1 MRLKNK
7 FLIWIFSLFFIPLLV
22 FFALAVSGTY
32 SRYKSNYSLIK
43 EESITELQ
51 ENYYEKINNI
61 ENNAE
66 RFIESI
72 KAGTTP
78 ETVNEKI
85 DFMKSL
91 NNEYE
96 HIFYIDTYNNIQI
109 TDNTDNNELKKL
121 ISEAKNENFEF
132 FISNPYLDKA
142 SNKYMVT
149 FVKKI
154 KISNFE
160 EKIAGITIQQ
170 DYLLKA
176 SGTKAENRFYLIKDN
191 GEILATNSP
200 LSGNS
205 FYSLYHMQNNDD
217 LDQVEGN
224 FTVRSNGQNI
234 DFMYK
239 KLETDKLYIIMEDSR
254 LSFYKGVYSD
264 IFLSLLLCIIISA
277 LIFAVIF
284 FFFYKSV
291 FRLVHKLRLGINRV
305 ISLDKGSELIGE
317 YDEPEDVK
325 KKFESFSDKIHSKV
339 KITDENI
346 SGILEKTYELN
357 KSQALNYKV
366 LGEEQNKMLH
376 IKEEVEKITDF
387 SETNS
392 RELEKL
398 IKECE
403 HIVKENKNITL
414 MTESL
419 RRSFHKLS
427 DSSVSIEEMIENINM
442 ISDRTNLLSLNAR
455 KEAERVSEYG
465 ESYQVIAEEIRNL
478 SVLILDISNRAGEIS
493 HNVIERIAKSNQVM
507 DLTITKIN
515 KLQDEIKKID
525 KNIRF
530 LYENV
535 NMENLEENKLNKT
548 FGELEEMISATKERL
563 AGNINLI
570 SELNILFREIEKIN
584 DSLEKRG

>member
-7 FLIWIFSLFFIPLLV
+7 LLSWIFSLFFIPLLIFFV
-22 FFALAVSGTY
+22 FSVSGIY
-32 SRYKSNYSLIK
+32 NRYKNNYSDIK
-43 EESITELQ
+43 EENLTRLQ
-51 ENYYEKINNI
+51 ENYYGKISRI
-61 ENNAE
+61 ESSAE

-72 KAGTTP
+72 KNDNSA

-85 DFMKSL
+85 NFLKTL
-91 NNEYE
+91 NSEYE
-96 HIFYIDTYNNIQI
+96 HVFYIDSYNNIEI
-109 TDNTDNNELKKL
+109 TDNTDSNELRKL
-121 ISEAKNENFEF
+121 ISESKSENFEF

-142 SNKYMVT
+142 SNKYMIT

-154 KISNFE
+154 KINNFE
-160 EKIAGITIQQ
+160 EKTLGITILQ
-170 DYLLKA
+170 DSLPKTA
-176 SGTKAENRFYLIKDN
+176 SGRADSRYYLIKES

-205 FYSLYHMQNNDD
+205 FYSFYHIQNNNI
-217 LDQVEGN
+217 LDEVEGN
-224 FTVRSNGQNI
+224 FTARSNGQNI
-234 DFMYK
+234 EFMYK
-239 KLETDKLYIIMEDSR
+239 KLEMDKLYVIMEDSK
-254 LSFYKGVYSD
+254 LSFYKNLYSD
-264 IFLSLLLCIIISA
+264 IFLSLILCMIVSILA
-277 LIFAVIF
+277 FTVIF

-291 FRLVHKLRLGINRV
+291 LSLIYKIRQGLNRV
-305 ISLDKGSELIGE
+305 ISLDKESELIGE
-317 YDEPEDVK
+317 YDEPEDIK
-325 KKFESFSDKIHSKV
+325 RKFENFADKIHNKV

-346 SGILEKTYELN
+346 SEILEKTYELN
-357 KSQALNYKV
+357 KNQALNYKV
-366 LGEEQNKMLH
+366 LGEEQSKMLQ
-376 IKEEVEKITDF
+376 IKEEVRKIIGL

-392 RELEKL
+392 EELEKL

-427 DSSVSIEEMIENINM
+427 DSSVNIEEMIDNINM

-478 SVLILDISNRAGEIS
+478 SVLILDISNKAREIS
-493 HNVIERIAKSNQVM
+493 HNVIESIAKSNQVM

-515 KLQDEIKKID
+515 KLQDEIKRID
-525 KNIRF
+525 KNIKF

-535 NMENLEENKLNKT
+535 NLENIEENELNKT
-548 FGELEEMISATKERL
+548 FSELEQMVAGTKEKL
-563 AGNINLI
+563 TNNINLI
-570 SELNILFREIEKIN
+570 NDLNTLFREIEKIN
-584 DSLEKRG
+584 NSLEKRG

>member
-7 FLIWIFSLFFIPLLV
+7 LLSWIFSLFFIPLLI

-32 SRYKSNYSLIK
+32 NRYKSNYSLIK
-43 EESITELQ
+43 EDSIIRLQ
-51 ENYYEKINNI
+51 ENYYEKINSI
-61 ENNAE
+61 ENDAEGFIGSINAGD
-66 RFIESI
+66 S
-72 KAGTTP
+72 P

-85 DFMKSL
+85 DFMKNL
-91 NNEYE
+91 NSEYE
-96 HIFYIDTYNNIQI
+96 HIFYIDSYNNMEI

-121 ISEAKNENFEF
+121 ISEIKSETFEF

-142 SNKYMVT
+142 SNKYMIT

-154 KISNFE
+154 RISNFE
-160 EKIAGITIQQ
+160 EKIAGITVPQ
-170 DYLLKA
+170 DYFLNA
-176 SGTKAENRFYLIKDN
+176 AGTRAKNRYYLIKDS

-205 FYSLYHMQNNDD
+205 FYSLYHMQNNNE
-217 LDQVEGN
+217 LDEVEGN

-234 DFMYK
+234 EFMYK
-239 KLETDKLYIIMEDSR
+239 KLEMDKLYIIMEDSR
-254 LSFYKGVYSD
+254 LSFYKNLYYD
-264 IFLSLLLCIIISA
+264 IFLSLILCIIVSVLVFGI
-277 LIFAVIF
+277 IF

-291 FRLVHKLRLGINRV
+291 FRLVYKLRQGINRV
-305 ISLDKGSELIGE
+305 ISLDKSSELIGE
-317 YDEPEDVK
+317 YDEPEDIK
-325 KKFESFSDKIHSKV
+325 KKFNSFSDKIHNKV
-339 KITDENI
+339 RITDGNI
-346 SGILEKTYELN
+346 SEILEKIYELN
-357 KSQALNYKV
+357 KSQALNYKTH
-366 LGEEQNKMLH
+366 GEEQNKMLY
-376 IKEEVEKITDF
+376 IKEEVRKITNL

-392 RELEKL
+392 DELEKL

-427 DSSVSIEEMIENINM
+427 DSSVSIEEMIDNINM

-455 KEAERVSEYG
+455 KEAERAAEYG

-478 SVLILDISNRAGEIS
+478 SVLILDISNKAGEIS

-515 KLQDEIKKID
+515 KLQDEIKRID
-525 KNIRF
+525 KNVKF

-535 NMENLEENKLNKT
+535 NLENIGESELNKT
-548 FGELEEMISATKERL
+548 FSDLEEMIAGSKERL

>member
-515 KLQDEIKKID
+515 KLQDEIKRID
-525 KNIRF
+525 KNVRF

-535 NMENLEENKLNKT
+535 NLENIEENELNKT
-548 FGELEEMISATKERL
+548 FSELEEMISATKERL

>member
-7 FLIWIFSLFFIPLLV
+7 LLSWVFSLFFIPLLI

-32 SRYKSNYSLIK
+32 NRYKSNYSLIK
-43 EESITELQ
+43 EDSIIRLQ
-51 ENYYEKINNI
+51 ENYYEKINSI
-61 ENNAE
+61 ENDAE
-66 RFIESI
+66 GFIGSI
-72 KAGTTP
+72 KAGDSP
-78 ETVNEKI
+78 ETINEKI
-85 DFMKSL
+85 NFMKNL

-96 HIFYIDTYNNIQI
+96 HIFYIDSYNNTEL
-109 TDNTDNNELKKL
+109 TDNTDSVELKKL
-121 ISEAKNENFEF
+121 ISEIKNETFEF

-142 SNKYMVT
+142 SNKYMIT

-160 EKIAGITIQQ
+160 EKIAGITVPQ
-170 DYLLKA
+170 DYFLNA
-176 SGTKAENRFYLIKDN
+176 VGTKAESRYYLIKDS

-205 FYSLYHMQNNDD
+205 FYSLYHMQNNND
-217 LDQVEGN
+217 LDEVEGN

-234 DFMYK
+234 EFMYK
-239 KLETDKLYIIMEDSR
+239 KLEMDKLYIIMEDSR
-254 LSFYKGVYSD
+254 LSFYKNLYSD
-264 IFLSLLLCIIISA
+264 IFLSLILCIIVSVLVFGI
-277 LIFAVIF
+277 IF

-291 FRLVHKLRLGINRV
+291 FRLVYKLRQGINRV
-305 ISLDKGSELIGE
+305 ISLDKSSELIGE
-317 YDEPEDVK
+317 YDEPEDIK
-325 KKFESFSDKIHSKV
+325 KKFNSFSDKIHNKV
-339 KITDENI
+339 RITAGNI
-346 SGILEKTYELN
+346 KEIHEKTYELN
-357 KSQALNYKV
+357 KSQALNYKI
-366 LGEEQNKMLH
+366 LSEEQNKMLL
-376 IKEEVEKITDF
+376 IKEEVRKIINL

-392 RELEKL
+392 DELEKL

-427 DSSVSIEEMIENINM
+427 DSSVSIEEMIDNINM

-455 KEAERVSEYG
+455 KEAERAAEYG

-478 SVLILDISNRAGEIS
+478 SVLILDISNKAREIS

-525 KNIRF
+525 KNVKF

-535 NMENLEENKLNKT
+535 NLENIEENELNKA
-548 FGELEEMISATKERL
+548 FSELEEMIFGTKERL

>member
-7 FLIWIFSLFFIPLLV
+7 LVSWIFSLFFIPLLI

-32 SRYKSNYSLIK
+32 NRYKSNYSLIK
-43 EESITELQ
+43 EDSIIRLQ
-51 ENYYEKINNI
+51 ENYYEKINSI
-61 ENNAE
+61 ENDAKG
-66 RFIESI
+66 FIEGI
-72 KAGTTP
+72 KTGDSP

-85 DFMKSL
+85 DFMKNL

-96 HIFYIDTYNNIQI
+96 HIFYIDSYNNMEL
-109 TDNTDNNELKKL
+109 TDNTDSIELRKL
-121 ISEAKNENFEF
+121 ISEIKSETFEF

-142 SNKYMVT
+142 SNKYMIT

-160 EKIAGITIQQ
+160 EKIAGITVLQ
-170 DYLLKA
+170 DYFLNTA
-176 SGTKAENRFYLIKDN
+176 GTKAENRYYLIKDS

-205 FYSLYHMQNNDD
+205 FYSLYHMQNNND
-217 LDQVEGN
+217 LDEVEGN
-224 FTVRSNGQNI
+224 FTVKSNGQNVE
-234 DFMYK
+234 FMYK
-239 KLETDKLYIIMEDSR
+239 KLEMDKLYIIMEDSR
-254 LSFYKGVYSD
+254 LSFYKNLYSD
-264 IFLSLLLCIIISA
+264 IFLSLILCIIVSVLVFGI
-277 LIFAVIF
+277 IF

-291 FRLVHKLRLGINRV
+291 FRLVYKLRQGINRV
-305 ISLDKGSELIGE
+305 ISLDKSSELIGE
-317 YDEPEDVK
+317 YDEPEDIK
-325 KKFESFSDKIHSKV
+325 KKFNSFSDKIHNKV
-339 KITDENI
+339 KVTDGNI
-346 SGILEKTYELN
+346 NEILEKIYELN
-357 KSQALNYKV
+357 KSQAVNYKV

-376 IKEEVEKITDF
+376 IKEEVRKIINL

-392 RELEKL
+392 DELEKL

-427 DSSVSIEEMIENINM
+427 DSSVSIEEMIDNINM

-455 KEAERVSEYG
+455 KEAERAAEYG

-478 SVLILDISNRAGEIS
+478 SVLILDISNKAREIS

-515 KLQDEIKKID
+515 KLQDEIKRID
-525 KNIRF
+525 KNVKF

-535 NMENLEENKLNKT
+535 NLENIEENELNKT
-548 FGELEEMISATKERL
+548 FSELEEMISGTKERL

-584 DSLEKRG
+584 DSLEKRR

>member
-7 FLIWIFSLFFIPLLV
+7 LLSWIFSLFFIPLLIFFV
-22 FFALAVSGTY
+22 FSVSGIY
-32 SRYKSNYSLIK
+32 NRYKNNYSDIK
-43 EESITELQ
+43 EENLTRLQ
-51 ENYYEKINNI
+51 ENYYGKISRI
-61 ENNAE
+61 ESSAE

-72 KAGTTP
+72 KNDNST

-85 DFMKSL
+85 NFLKTL
-91 NNEYE
+91 NREYE
-96 HIFYIDTYNNIQI
+96 HVFYIDSYNNIEI
-109 TDNTDNNELKKL
+109 TDNTDSNELRKL
-121 ISEAKNENFEF
+121 ISESKSENFEF

-142 SNKYMVT
+142 SNKYMIT

-154 KISNFE
+154 KINNFE
-160 EKIAGITIQQ
+160 EKILGITILQ
-170 DYLLKA
+170 DSLPKTAGGRADSRY
-176 SGTKAENRFYLIKDN
+176 YLIKES

-205 FYSLYHMQNNDD
+205 FYSFYHIQNNNI
-217 LDQVEGN
+217 LDEVEGS
-224 FTVRSNGQNI
+224 FTARSNGQNI
-234 DFMYK
+234 EFMYK
-239 KLETDKLYIIMEDSR
+239 KLEMDKLYVIMEDSK
-254 LSFYKGVYSD
+254 LSFYKNLYSD
-264 IFLSLLLCIIISA
+264 IFLSLILCMIVSILA
-277 LIFAVIF
+277 FTVIF

-291 FRLVHKLRLGINRV
+291 LSLIYKIRQGLNRV
-305 ISLDKGSELIGE
+305 ISLDKESELIGE
-317 YDEPEDVK
+317 YDEPEDIK
-325 KKFESFSDKIHSKV
+325 RKFENFSDKIHNKV
-339 KITDENI
+339 RITDENI

-357 KSQALNYKV
+357 KNQALNYKV
-366 LGEEQNKMLH
+366 LGEEQSKMLQ
-376 IKEEVEKITDF
+376 IKEEVRKIIGL

-392 RELEKL
+392 EELEKL

-427 DSSVSIEEMIENINM
+427 DSSVNIEEMIDNINM

-478 SVLILDISNRAGEIS
+478 SVLILDISNKAREIS

-515 KLQDEIKKID
+515 KLQDEIKRID
-525 KNIRF
+525 KNIKF

-535 NMENLEENKLNKT
+535 NLENIEENELNKT
-548 FGELEEMISATKERL
+548 FSELEQMVAGTKEKL
-563 AGNINLI
+563 TNNINLI
-570 SELNILFREIEKIN
+570 NDLNTLFREIEKIN
-584 DSLEKRG
+584 NSLEKRG